1 MEQTGG
7 QDRKERKNFLRV
19 KLKKKKKMKKKKK
32 KKRIQ
37 SGENRRRTPNPQTKQ
52 LGNSI

>member
-32 KKRIQ
+32 KKKIQ
-37 SGENRRRTPNPQTKQ
+37 SGENRRTPNPQTKR
-52 LGNSI
+52 LGHSI